1 LKGIVAIDIG
11 SQFVKILDV
20 QRDDERMV
28 IRHYGLKEICENG
41 SRMPDERVTQTIQEL
56 VGQMETGPSETRTA
70 LSGKSVIVRNV
81 DFPNVSKGD
90 ILKSIREEENKYI
103 PIDLKEYFFDVGIL
117 ETPSPEKKSLK
128 GVIAAAKKDAVVNQ
142 VNLINNAGL
151 NTFLVDIAS
160 LTLLNLYEAVL
171 AKTGKE
177 DAITAVVDLGS
188 SSAHV
193 GILVKGRSIFSR
205 EVSTGSIAITRAI
218 CDKLSCDFE
227 SAEKMKRGGM
237 DSVGEYA
244 AAVVRNLVKE
254 LTMSF
259 NFFEGESGMN
269 VQRLFFT
276 GGGVL
281 LKGLAEA
288 ISRGV
293 EIPYEIIDPLALF
306 TVDVKE
312 HAEKLKELS
321 PMFAVCAGLAVR
333 NAVGKKEGIA

>member
-1 LKGIVAIDIG
+1 MKGIIAIDIG

-20 QRDDERMV
+20 HRDDDRMV
-28 IRHYGLKEICENG
+28 ISHYGLKEICENG
-41 SRMPDERVTQTIQEL
+41 SRMSDERVTQTIHEL
-56 VGQMETGPSETRTA
+56 VGQMDAGASETRTA

-117 ETPSPEKKSLK
+117 ETPSPGKKSLK
-128 GVIAAAKKDAVVNQ
+128 GVIAAAKKDAIVSQ

-151 NTFLVDIAS
+151 NTFLVDISS

-177 DAITAVVDLGS
+177 DTITAVIDLGS
-188 SSAHV
+188 SSTHV
-193 GILVKGRSIFSR
+193 GILLKGRSIFSR
-205 EVSTGSIAITRAI
+205 EVSIGSIAITRAI
-218 CDKLSCDFE
+218 CEKLSCDFE

-237 DSVGEYA
+237 ESVGEYA
-244 AAVVRNLVKE
+244 APVVRNLVKE
-254 LTMSF
+254 LTMSC
-259 NFFEGESGMN
+259 NFFEGESGRS
-269 VQRLFFT
+269 VERLFFT

-288 ISRGV
+288 ISGGM
-293 EIPYEIIDPLALF
+293 EIPFEVIDPLALF

-312 HAEKLKELS
+312 HADTLKELS

-333 NAVGKKEGIA
+333 NSVRDKDGIV